1 MVLVKLKP
9 KPKRNY
15 RKEYDNYHGKPDQ
28 IKRRDSRNAARNLL
42 KKKGV
47 GVTGKDVAHKNGNPK
62 DNRPSNLKVVSKTK
76 NRSYKR
82 TKTAGK
88 VNRRS

>member
-1 MVLVKLKP
+1 MALVKLKA

-42 KKKGV
+42 KKK
-47 GVTGKDVAHKNGNPK
+47 DKNLQCRIPK
-62 DNRPSNLKVVSKTK
+62 
-76 NRSYKR
+76 
-82 TKTAGK
+82 
-88 VNRRS
+88 